1 MISLNHRLKVVSQY
15 LLPNS
20 LADIGSDHA
29 YLPIYDYNIIYA
41 MMLLLVK

>member
-20 LADIGSDHA
+20 LADIGSDRLFT
-29 YLPIYDYNIIYA
+29 YLCITTSS
-41 MMLLLVK
+41 MR